1 MKNKILKKILGI
13 TGYKLIN
20 KETIK
25 NERLISSKSY
35 LKIDRLLDSLFNE
48 KKINN
53 IIQIGANDGVRFDIL
68 NNYIKKYKTK
78 SILVEPIK
86 ENYEKLKENYNNCN
100 FISFENSAISVNNE
114 ISFLYKVNEKYIKNY
129 GDHIPGITSFNKEH
143 LLKHGVKNRHIICE
157 SVSSISMKDLIAKH
171 QLKSLDLLYV
181 DTEGYDGKI
190 VIDFLTT
197 ISIKPVII
205 LEFIHI
211 KNIIF
216 QLLIKIL
223 EEKKYKLFM
232 IDENLFCYPEDD
244 IKYIKFI

>member
-13 TGYKLIN
+13 AGYKLIE
-20 KETIK
+20 KEIIK

-35 LKIDRLLDSLFNE
+35 LKIDKLLDTLFKD

-68 NNYIKKYKTK
+68 NSYIKKYKTK

-86 ENYEKLKENYNNCN
+86 ENYEKLKKNYEDCN
-100 FISFENSAISVNNE
+100 FISFENSAISTNNE

-129 GDHIPGITSFNKEH
+129 DDHIPGITSFNKEH

-157 SVSSISMKDLIAKH
+157 NVSSINMKDLIIKH
-171 QLKSLDLLYV
+171 RLNSLDLLYV
-181 DTEGYDGKI
+181 DAEGYDGKI
-190 VIDFLTT
+190 IIDFLTT
-197 ISIKPVII
+197 TNIKPVII

-216 QLLIKIL
+216 ESLIKIL
-223 EEKKYKLFM
+223 EENKYKLFT
-232 IDENLFCYPEDD
+232 IDENLICYPENDV
-244 IKYIKFI
+244 KYIKFI